1 MKSRTVQLDEH
12 EAVVDRDWLGEV
24 GHALL
29 GHAAEDHEMKM
40 AEECIRISE
49 DYPGDEED
57 DLQD

>member
-1 MKSRTVQLDEH
+1 MKSRTIELDEH

-29 GHAAEDHEMKM
+29 GHAAEDHEVKM

-49 DYPGDEED
+49 ESQDDDD